1 MAGFNFS
8 SGAPDPN
15 ALPALL
21 HQQMAPGLIPGP
33 VQPLPITSGFRVPPG
48 LSMPGASMPA
58 SQPGFSAQ
66 DGARILSAAL
76 SNQKPK
82 LPPGSI
88 LNLSPSPPAGPIG
101 APAGLPD
108 PSDGLSGWG
117 GSQAMDPLTGLL
129 QDLGFGGGVETGGIA
144 EGGSLMS
151 GLDPAG
157 LLSGVAGLFGGGA
170 AAGGAAAAGA
180 DAAAGGAA
188 AAGAGA
194 AGAEAAGFSIADLLP
209 FLAVLAA

>member
-15 ALPALL
+15 SLPALL

-48 LSMPGASMPA
+48 LGMPGASMPA
-58 SQPGFSAQ
+58 SQPGFGAQ

-76 SNQKPK
+76 SNWKPK
-82 LPPGSI
+82 PPPGGI
-88 LNLSPSPPAGPIG
+88 LNLSASPPAGPIG
-101 APAGLPD
+101 APAGLPS

-117 GSQAMDPLTGLL
+117 GSQAIDPLTGLL

-157 LLSGVAGLFGGGA
+157 ILSGVTGLFGGGA
-170 AAGGAAAAGA
+170 AAGGAAAGAG
-180 DAAAGGAA
+180 DAAA